1 MAVRKRFATLNDV
14 AKTWESL
21 AKAASPFKTGTMRS
35 SLNVIPSMGSKK
47 NAILTLKAVYYTIFW
62 QDPAGPRSRTKHRKE
77 FNFTNK
83 TADSPEVKKMVLS
96 YTAGIAEEKVD
107 AFFNRLKKIY
117 NKK

>member
-1 MAVRKRFATLNDV
+1 MALRKRFATLNEI

-21 AKAASPFKTGTMRS
+21 AKAASPFKTGTMRN
-35 SLNVIPSMGSKK
+35 SLNVVASIGSKK
-47 NAILTLKAVYYTIFW
+47 SSVLTLRGVYYTIFW
-62 QDPAGPRSRTKHRKE
+62 QEPAGPNSRTKHRKE

-83 TADSPEVKKMVLS
+83 TSTSTEVKKLVAS

-107 AFFNRLKKIY
+107 AFFARMKKIY